1 MKTAAILSLL
11 AGSAAAFAPA
21 PVNKAATSLKVSAD
35 LDGMVGTSAETGN
48 KVVSCLTPLYFTN
61 FCKLETQLIFK
72 YSSTLLTSVTGSLL
86 TVHALLSLLMD
97 VQLCLQL

>member
-48 KVVSCLTPLYFTN
+48 KIVSCP
-61 FCKLETQLIFK
+61 TQLHFHQFLK
-72 YSSTLLTSVTGSLL
+72 TGNSSDL
-86 TVHALLSLLMD
+86 
-97 VQLCLQL
+97 

>member
-21 PVNKAATSLKVSAD
+21 PVTKAATSLKVSAD

-48 KVVSCLTPLYFTN
+48 KVVSCLTPLYFHQFLQTGN
-61 FCKLETQLIFK
+61 
-72 YSSTLLTSVTGSLL
+72 STYF
-86 TVHALLSLLMD
+86 
-97 VQLCLQL
+97 